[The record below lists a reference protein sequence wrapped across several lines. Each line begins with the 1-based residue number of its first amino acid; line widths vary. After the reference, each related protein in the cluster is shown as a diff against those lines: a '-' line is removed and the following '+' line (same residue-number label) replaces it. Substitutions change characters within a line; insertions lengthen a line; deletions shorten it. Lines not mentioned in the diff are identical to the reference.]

1 MERATSPE
9 PRAGLPA
16 ARRPPPPASWELY
29 LVTDRHQT
37 GDRDLLEVVSHAVRG
52 GLRAVQLREKDLS
65 TRDLYRLA
73 ERLLDI
79 TRTAGIALLINDRVD
94 VALALDAD
102 GVHLTRRSLPPKAA
116 RDLLG
121 PGKLIGISCHSLA
134 DVQEAVADGVDFVVL
149 GPIYATP
156 SKVGYGPPVTTALLR
171 EARSVCSLPLLA
183 IGGIKAAQVPA
194 VMASGADGIAA
205 ISAVMSAPDP
215 AMATREI
222 LSAVSRARGATN

>member
-1 MERATSPE
+1 M
-9 PRAGLPA
+9 
-16 ARRPPPPASWELY
+16 
-29 LVTDRHQT
+29 
-37 GDRDLLEVVSHAVRG
+37 RG

-65 TRDLYRLA
+65 TRELYRLA

-79 TRTAGIALLINDRVD
+79 TRAAGIALLINDRVD

-134 DVQEAVADGVDFVVL
+134 DVHGAVADGVDFVVL

-156 SKVGYGPPVTTALLR
+156 SKVGYGPPVTTALLK

-215 AMATREI
+215 ALATREI
-222 LSAVSRARGATN
+222 LSAVSRARGPTN